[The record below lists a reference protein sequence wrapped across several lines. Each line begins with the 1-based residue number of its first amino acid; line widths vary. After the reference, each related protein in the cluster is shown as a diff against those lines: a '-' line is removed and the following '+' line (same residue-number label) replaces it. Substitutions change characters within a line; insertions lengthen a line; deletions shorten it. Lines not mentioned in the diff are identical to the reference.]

1 MRGTGIGTV
10 TAEDHHHQTGPTKK
24 IIKEQE
30 GKEDTFGFP
39 CFYEALK
46 VQICAYIPG
55 LKLKDES

>member
-1 MRGTGIGTV
+1 M

-55 LKLKDES
+55 LKLRDES